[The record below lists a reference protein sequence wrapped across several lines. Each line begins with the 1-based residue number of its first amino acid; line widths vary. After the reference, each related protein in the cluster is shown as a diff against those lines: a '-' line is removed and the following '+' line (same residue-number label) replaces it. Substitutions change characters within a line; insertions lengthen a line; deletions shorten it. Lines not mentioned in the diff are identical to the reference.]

1 MSDKNQRI
9 FITLCLTV
17 FLVSGALL
25 PGTGHCEKLRFVFL
39 ADSRGES
46 INDPV
51 NSDVLRAIVDRI
63 VKLPDKPAFVLFG
76 GDMSYRGNIDGT
88 YTYQAWK
95 DLFKPLD
102 DNKIP
107 LYTAIGNHELY
118 RHEKHQET
126 AGLYLEN
133 QKEYQKVFTENPRNG
148 PIGYDYLTY
157 SFTSPEGDTFFA
169 VLDPYYLT
177 ADEPTY
183 DMSGTIDPTQLAW
196 LELQVALTTAT
207 HKILFIHTPYYY
219 VDGGSTMDPTEPP
232 GAPDETFTNLWR
244 LLDDNHF
251 DIYACGHSH
260 LFSRK
265 TIDNSIPPIHQSSP
279 PFTWQNNVVQLLNG
293 TSGAGGG
300 GETVFSVNPVLWHIK
315 SDIKTYYFSVVDIDG
330 SKVTVNSYKGQTDA
344 DGYEAFDTFN
354 TPPDAVTPVTVQTSQ
369 AGLSFTADGYP
380 QDTTQTFTWLPGDP
394 HVIATTS
401 PQGVGHTR
409 SVFTDWS
416 DSGAFPDW
424 SDNGAMSRSIIVP
437 DTPITYTANFITQY
451 QLSTAVSPA
460 GTGVVSVSPSA
471 VGGWYNAGSQLNLKD
486 IPNLD
491 YTFLTWT
498 GPVANPNSAATT
510 FTMTGPATVTANHA
524 GVPLLA
530 AAFGVKSG
538 VVNARVWPTILTNA
552 GKQAAQTAKV
562 DGLKLTQTYP
572 ATGTPCKP
580 VVTTA
585 LPLVVG
591 NIAVGASATGNV
603 SVDFSGCATGARF
616 TAVATYSAANGG
628 GGSKTLVNQFR

>member
-9 FITLCLTV
+9 LITLCLTL
-17 FLVSGALL
+17 FLVSLVLL
-25 PGTGHCEKLRFVFL
+25 PGTGQCEKLRFVFL

-51 NSDVLRAIVDRI
+51 NSAVLSAIIDRI

-76 GDMSYRGNIDGT
+76 GDMSYRGNIDGA
-88 YTYQAWK
+88 YTFQAWK
-95 DLFKPLD
+95 DLFKPLE

-118 RHEKHQET
+118 RHEKDQQTE
-126 AGLYLEN
+126 GLYLEN
-133 QKEYQKVFTENPRNG
+133 QKEFQKTFTENPKNG
-148 PIGYDYLTY
+148 PTGYEHLTY
-157 SFTSPEGDTFFA
+157 SFTSPAGDIFFA

-232 GAPDETFTNLWR
+232 GAPDETYTNLWR
-244 LLDDNHF
+244 LLDNNHF

-265 TIDNSIPPIHQSSP
+265 TIDNSIPPLHQSNP
-279 PFTWQNNVVQLLNG
+279 PFTWRNNVVQLLNG

-300 GETVFSVNPVLWHIK
+300 GETKFSVNPVLWHIK

-330 SKVTVNSYKGQTDA
+330 GKVTVNSYKGDTKEKD
-344 DGYEAFDTFN
+344 YTVFDTFT

-369 AGLSFTADGYP
+369 AGLSFTADGFP
-380 QDTTQTFTWLPGDP
+380 HDSAQTFTWLPGDP

-401 PQGVGHTR
+401 PQGVGHIR

-416 DSGAFPDW
+416 DSGA
-424 SDNGAMSRSIIVP
+424 MSHSITVP
-437 DTPITYTANFITQY
+437 ATATAYTANFTTQY
-451 QLSTAVSPA
+451 RLSTAVSPA
-460 GTGVVSVSPSA
+460 GTGVVSVSPPA
-471 VGGWYNAGSQLNLKD
+471 VGGWYNAGSLLNLKD

-491 YTFLTWT
+491 YTFSTWS
-498 GPVANPNSAATT
+498 GPVANPGSAATT

-524 GVPLLA
+524 GLPLLA
-530 AAFGVKSG
+530 AAFGAKSG
-538 VVNARVWPTILTNA
+538 LVNARVWPVTLTNT
-552 GKQAAQTAKV
+552 GKQTAQTAKV
-562 DGLKLTQTYP
+562 DGLKLTQAYP
-572 ATGTPCKP
+572 ATGTQCQP
-580 VVTTA
+580 VVKTV
-585 LPLVVG
+585 LPLAVG
-591 NIAVGASATGNV
+591 NIPVSASATGNV
-603 SVDFSGCATGARF
+603 SVDFSGCATTARF
-616 TAVATYSAANGG
+616 TAVVTYSAANGG